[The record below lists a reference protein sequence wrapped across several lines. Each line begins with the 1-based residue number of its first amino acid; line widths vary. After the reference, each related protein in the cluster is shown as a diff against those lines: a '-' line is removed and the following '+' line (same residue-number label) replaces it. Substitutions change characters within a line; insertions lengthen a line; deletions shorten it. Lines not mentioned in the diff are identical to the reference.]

1 MNHSLRKKP
10 RLKVALACV
19 AAMIILLCIAT
30 TSVRAQGLGE
40 RKEFIFQVYVD
51 PIYGDDTE
59 AAAKNPKGTYHASR
73 DRYALSEHNYKDSL
87 GIPYIKAA
95 CSRRDSP
102 SGP

>member
-40 RKEFIFQVYVD
+40 REEFIF
-51 PIYGDDTE
+51 
-59 AAAKNPKGTYHASR
+59 
-73 DRYALSEHNYKDSL
+73 
-87 GIPYIKAA
+87 
-95 CSRRDSP
+95 
-102 SGP
+102 